1 MAGRIIRMRREL
13 FQALQDVGAPG
24 NWTPVMDAI
33 GMFAMLGLTKV
44 RGCACGVTALQHTP
58 WVSCLPEVGCALG
71 LCSG

>member
-24 NWTPVMDAI
+24 NWAPVMDAI

-44 RGCACGVTALQHTP
+44 GAASRVQGF
-58 WVSCLPEVGCALG
+58 
-71 LCSG
+71 